1 MNRYNFR
8 ANLDYQ
14 ITSNLTSFLNIG
26 SYIEK
31 VNMPSAW
38 LYGGGNT
45 AWMMSDLIYQAQTIL
60 PITPGPVTIAGF
72 GVEPGQIV
80 DPGYLDRSAF
90 EIMNRFG
97 FRNEVRSNLNSTL
110 GLDWDLSSQITQGLS
125 LKGMISYD
133 SRATTA
139 MQGSKSERLFL
150 ADVNYETDQLQYA
163 IKRNNESLL
172 SLVKG
177 ADSRYSINLQGSI
190 NYNRTFNDVHNVG
203 GMILTQRDY
212 WESTAGEI
220 PFKVIGIAGRAT
232 YNYDNRYLAEF
243 NLGYNGS
250 EQFAP
255 SKRFGFF
262 PAVSAGWNI
271 SQEDFLKGNDL
282 ITNLKLRASI
292 GKVGNDQ
299 IGNARFL
306 YQSNITIGGGPL
318 GSLGRGR
325 GINQGLLGNP
335 NITWEEAQKQNYG
348 LDVEFLSELSISLD
362 YFTENR
368 TDILISRGTVPQFQG
383 VPLGNI
389 PKVNLGEV
397 ENRGLEVELTYNKII
412 NQRFDVQVRGN
423 LGSNKNNVVFMDE
436 PIRDDTYAYWYRST
450 GYPLGQQ
457 WGYKIDYSNGNGIF
471 NSSEELESFRSST
484 VYGFGDPRVGD
495 FIYQDLNGDGVINDK
510 DQAPIGFTSI
520 PGLTYGI
527 SLSIRF
533 GAFDFSTFFQ
543 GVGRYSGYF
552 ANQGVFEYT
561 KLGTYFDYH
570 KTAWTPERYANGE
583 NITYPALSTRSTTN
597 HVPNDFF
604 IMNRAYTRLR
614 NLELAYT
621 IPPALLQIAGVRS
634 LRIYIG
640 GQNLFTWD
648 HLKMG
653 HLDPEVNNSIGYP
666 VTKMFN
672 AGIDLSF

>member
-212 WESTAGEI
+212 WESTAG
-220 PFKVIGIAGRAT
+220 
-232 YNYDNRYLAEF
+232 
-243 NLGYNGS
+243 
-250 EQFAP
+250 
-255 SKRFGFF
+255 
-262 PAVSAGWNI
+262 
-271 SQEDFLKGNDL
+271 
-282 ITNLKLRASI
+282 
-292 GKVGNDQ
+292 
-299 IGNARFL
+299 
-306 YQSNITIGGGPL
+306 
-318 GSLGRGR
+318 
-325 GINQGLLGNP
+325 
-335 NITWEEAQKQNYG
+335 
-348 LDVEFLSELSISLD
+348 
-362 YFTENR
+362 
-368 TDILISRGTVPQFQG
+368 
-383 VPLGNI
+383 
-389 PKVNLGEV
+389 
-397 ENRGLEVELTYNKII
+397 
-412 NQRFDVQVRGN
+412 
-423 LGSNKNNVVFMDE
+423 
-436 PIRDDTYAYWYRST
+436 
-450 GYPLGQQ
+450 
-457 WGYKIDYSNGNGIF
+457 
-471 NSSEELESFRSST
+471 
-484 VYGFGDPRVGD
+484 
-495 FIYQDLNGDGVINDK
+495 
-510 DQAPIGFTSI
+510 
-520 PGLTYGI
+520 
-527 SLSIRF
+527 
-533 GAFDFSTFFQ
+533 
-543 GVGRYSGYF
+543 
-552 ANQGVFEYT
+552 
-561 KLGTYFDYH
+561 
-570 KTAWTPERYANGE
+570 
-583 NITYPALSTRSTTN
+583 
-597 HVPNDFF
+597 
-604 IMNRAYTRLR
+604 
-614 NLELAYT
+614 
-621 IPPALLQIAGVRS
+621 
-634 LRIYIG
+634 
-640 GQNLFTWD
+640 
-648 HLKMG
+648 
-653 HLDPEVNNSIGYP
+653 
-666 VTKMFN
+666 
-672 AGIDLSF
+672 